1 MKETEEK
8 HMILNC
14 MPDYIMTKE
23 EADKLRELTGK
34 EILDV
39 ENIRDH
45 VYILDEVEAIIPP
58 WRFKAEDLA
67 LLKNLKWIQTFSA
80 GVNTLPLQEIKERG
94 ILLTNSSGVHGPQM
108 TDHIMGMILSFSRAL
123 LPSIRN
129 QNEKNWKVDYPL
141 SELTGK
147 EMLIVGAGSIGQLLA
162 KKAKAFDMN
171 VVGLKRTV
179 EDLENFDEVRP
190 LNELQRSMKTADY
203 VVILAPLTKETRGLI
218 GKEELALMKEDAVL
232 INLARGPL
240 VDEGELIKALKEK
253 KIRGAG
259 LDVFSREPLPS
270 DSPLWEL
277 DNIILTPHLG
287 GFSDVS
293 NERSIE
299 LISENIRRY
308 YAGEK
313 LKNIVNLELGY

>member
-1 MKETEEK
+1 
-8 HMILNC
+8 MILNC
-14 MPDYIMTKE
+14 MPKYIMTSE

-45 VYILDEVEAIIPP
+45 VDILDEVEAVIPP

-80 GVNTLPLQEIKERG
+80 GVNTLPLKEIKERG

-129 QNEKNWKVDYPL
+129 QKEKNWKVDYPL

-190 LNELQRSMKTADY
+190 LGELQRSMKTADY

-240 VDEGELIKALKEK
+240 VDEAELIKALEEK

-270 DSPLWEL
+270 DSPLWDL

-293 NERSIE
+293 NERSIA

-313 LKNIVNLELGY
+313 LKNIVDLELGY

>member
-1 MKETEEK
+1 
-8 HMILNC
+8 MILNC
-14 MPDYIMTKE
+14 MPEYIMTRE

-45 VYILDEVEAIIPP
+45 VDILDDVEAIIPP

-94 ILLTNSSGVHGPQM
+94 ILLSNSSGVHGPQM

-129 QNEKNWKVDYPL
+129 QKEKNWKVDYPL

-190 LNELQRSMKTADY
+190 LGDLQRSMKTADY

-240 VDEGELIKALKEK
+240 VDEAELIKVLKEK

-270 DSPLWEL
+270 DRPLWDL

-299 LISENIRRY
+299 LSSDNLRRS

-313 LKNIVNLELGY
+313 LKNIVDMERGY

>member
-1 MKETEEK
+1 
-8 HMILNC
+8 MILNC

-45 VYILDEVEAIIPP
+45 VDILDEVEAVIPP
-58 WRFKAEDLA
+58 WRFKSEDLD

-80 GVNTLPLQEIKERG
+80 GVNTLPLKEIKERG

-129 QNEKNWKVDYPL
+129 QKQKNWKVDYPL

-162 KKAKAFDMN
+162 KKAKAFDMI

-179 EDLENFDEVRP
+179 DKLENFDEVRP

-240 VDEGELIKALKEK
+240 VDEAELIKVLEEK

-270 DSPLWEL
+270 DSPLWDL

>member
-1 MKETEEK
+1 
-8 HMILNC
+8 MILNC

-45 VYILDEVEAIIPP
+45 VDILDEVEAVIPP

-80 GVNTLPLQEIKERG
+80 GVNTLPLKEIKERG

-129 QNEKNWKVDYPL
+129 QKEKNWKVDYPL

-240 VDEGELIKALKEK
+240 VDEAELIKALEEK

-270 DSPLWEL
+270 DSPLWDL

-293 NERSIE
+293 NERSIA

>member
-1 MKETEEK
+1 MKETEVK

-14 MPDYIMTKE
+14 MPKYIMTRE

-45 VYILDEVEAIIPP
+45 VDILDDVVAIIPP
-58 WRFKAEDLA
+58 WRFKADDLA

-80 GVNTLPLQEIKERG
+80 GVNTLPLKEIKERG

-129 QNEKNWKVDYPL
+129 QKEKNWKVDYPL

-162 KKAKAFDMN
+162 KKAKAFDMS

-190 LNELQRSMKTADY
+190 LNELHRSMKTADY

-218 GKEELALMKEDAVL
+218 GKVELALMKEDAVL

-240 VDEGELIKALKEK
+240 VDEEELIRVLKDK

-293 NERSIE
+293 NERSIA

>member
-1 MKETEEK
+1 
-8 HMILNC
+8 MIFNC
-14 MPDYIMTKE
+14 MPDYIMTRE

-34 EILDV
+34 EIMDV

-45 VYILDEVEAIIPP
+45 VDGLDDVEVIIPP

-67 LLKNLKWIQTFSA
+67 LFKNLKWIQTFSA
-80 GVNTLPLQEIKERG
+80 GVNTLPLKEIEERG

-129 QNEKNWKVDYPL
+129 QKEKNWKVDYPL

-162 KKAKAFDMN
+162 KKAKAFDMG

-179 EDLENFDEVRP
+179 EVLENFDEVRP
-190 LNELQRSMKTADY
+190 LDELRKSMKTADY

-240 VDEGELIKALKEK
+240 VDEGELIKVLKEK
-253 KIRGAG
+253 RIRGAG
-259 LDVFSREPLPS
+259 LDVFSREPLPE

-277 DNIILTPHLG
+277 DNVILTPHLG

-313 LKNIVNLELGY
+313 LKNMVDMDRGY

>member
-1 MKETEEK
+1 
-8 HMILNC
+8 
-14 MPDYIMTKE
+14 MPEYIMTRE

-45 VYILDEVEAIIPP
+45 VDILDDVEAIIPP

-80 GVNTLPLQEIKERG
+80 GVNTLPLKEIKERG

-129 QNEKNWKVDYPL
+129 QKEKNWKVDYTL

-190 LNELQRSMKTADY
+190 LGELQRSMKTADY

-240 VDEGELIKALKEK
+240 VDEGELIKVLKEK

-270 DSPLWEL
+270 DSPLWDL

-299 LISENIRRY
+299 LISENISRY

>member
-1 MKETEEK
+1 
-8 HMILNC
+8 MILNC

-45 VYILDEVEAIIPP
+45 VDILDEVEAVIPP

-80 GVNTLPLQEIKERG
+80 GVNTLPLKEIKERG

-129 QNEKNWKVDYPL
+129 QKEKNWKVDYPL

-240 VDEGELIKALKEK
+240 VDEAELIKALEEK

-259 LDVFSREPLPS
+259 LDVFSREPLFS
-270 DSPLWEL
+270 DSPLWDL

-293 NERSIE
+293 NERSIA

-313 LKNIVNLELGY
+313 LKNIVDLELGY

>member
-1 MKETEEK
+1 
-8 HMILNC
+8 MILNC

-45 VYILDEVEAIIPP
+45 VDILDEVEAVIPP

-80 GVNTLPLQEIKERG
+80 GVNTLPLKEIKERG

-129 QNEKNWKVDYPL
+129 QKEKNWKVDYPL

-190 LNELQRSMKTADY
+190 LTELQRSMKTADY

-240 VDEGELIKALKEK
+240 VDEAELIKVLEEK

-270 DSPLWEL
+270 DSPLWDL

-293 NERSIE
+293 NERSIA

-313 LKNIVNLELGY
+313 LKNIVDLELGY

>member
-1 MKETEEK
+1 MKETEVK

-14 MPDYIMTKE
+14 MPDYIMTRE

-45 VYILDEVEAIIPP
+45 VDILDEVEAIIPP

-80 GVNTLPLQEIKERG
+80 GVNTLPLKEIKERG

-129 QNEKNWKVDYPL
+129 QKEKNWKVDYPL

-162 KKAKAFDMN
+162 KKAKAFDMS

-179 EDLENFDEVRP
+179 EELENFDEVRP
-190 LNELQRSMKTADY
+190 LDDLQSSMKTADY

-240 VDEGELIKALKEK
+240 VDEAELIKVLREK

-299 LISENIRRY
+299 LISENIRRF

>member
-1 MKETEEK
+1 
-8 HMILNC
+8 MIFNC
-14 MPDYIMTKE
+14 MPEYIMTRE

-34 EILDV
+34 EIMDV
-39 ENIRDH
+39 ENFKDH
-45 VYILDEVEAIIPP
+45 VDILDDVEAIIPP

-67 LLKNLKWIQTFSA
+67 LFKNLKWIQTFSA
-80 GVNTLPLQEIKERG
+80 GVNTLPLKEIQERE

-108 TDHIMGMILSFSRAL
+108 TDQIMGMILSFSRAL
-123 LPSIRN
+123 LESIRY
-129 QNEKNWKVDYPL
+129 QKDKNWKVDYPL

-162 KKAKAFDMN
+162 KKAKAFDMS

-190 LNELQRSMKTADY
+190 LEKLQESMKTADY

-240 VDEGELIKALKEK
+240 VDEEELIRVLKEK

-270 DSPLWEL
+270 DSPLWDL

-313 LKNIVNLELGY
+313 LKNIVDLELGY

>member
-1 MKETEEK
+1 
-8 HMILNC
+8 MILNC

-45 VYILDEVEAIIPP
+45 VDILDEVEAVIPP

-80 GVNTLPLQEIKERG
+80 GVNTLPLKEIKERG

-129 QNEKNWKVDYPL
+129 QKEKNWKVDYPL

-147 EMLIVGAGSIGQLLA
+147 EMLIVGAGSIGKLLA

-240 VDEGELIKALKEK
+240 VDEAELIKALEEK

-270 DSPLWEL
+270 DSPLWDL

-293 NERSIE
+293 NERSIA

-313 LKNIVNLELGY
+313 LKNIVDLELGY

>member
-1 MKETEEK
+1 
-8 HMILNC
+8 MILNC
-14 MPDYIMTKE
+14 MPEYIMTRE

-39 ENIRDH
+39 EDIRDH
-45 VYILDEVEAIIPP
+45 VDILDDVEAIIPP

-80 GVNTLPLQEIKERG
+80 GVNTLPLKEIKERG

-129 QNEKNWKVDYPL
+129 QKEKNWKVDYTL

-190 LNELQRSMKTADY
+190 LGELQRSMKTADY

-240 VDEGELIKALKEK
+240 VDEGELIKVLKEK

-270 DSPLWEL
+270 DSPLWDL